1 VTTKRPGKSRIS
13 FLYIPCA
20 RRNDERS
27 WELRFDSTSEEPVVV
42 LRGQTGYFDQYLPLV
57 RLARRYPI
65 RYILC
70 TTALRELEKMP
81 RSLRPYVIPEP
92 MPFTSPDIFGVFTLR
107 HKNLEDR
114 VRHYAQSHYLERWLL
129 IDSTYE
135 RRDIVTSEYT
145 SLACDPV
152 EGLGNS
158 KLLARIT
165 EWLCCS
171 LKRHQPLSVPLYRI
185 ISKGDNYTVR

>member
-1 VTTKRPGKSRIS
+1 VTTKRPSKSRTS
-13 FLYIPCA
+13 FFYIFLAP
-20 RRNDERS
+20 EGTMSS

-42 LRGQTGYFDQYLPLV
+42 RGQTGYFDQYLPLV
-57 RLARRYPI
+57 RLARRHPI

-81 RSLRPYVIPEP
+81 RSLRPYVILEP
-92 MPFTSPDIFGVFTLR
+92 MPFTSPDIFGVFAVR
-107 HKNLEDR
+107 EKNLEDR
-114 VRHYAQSHYLERWLL
+114 VRHYAQSHYLEQWLL

-135 RRDIVTSEYT
+135 RRDIVTPEYT

-158 KLLARIT
+158 QLLARIT

-171 LKRHQPLSVPLYRI
+171 SEASSAP
-185 ISKGDNYTVR
+185 